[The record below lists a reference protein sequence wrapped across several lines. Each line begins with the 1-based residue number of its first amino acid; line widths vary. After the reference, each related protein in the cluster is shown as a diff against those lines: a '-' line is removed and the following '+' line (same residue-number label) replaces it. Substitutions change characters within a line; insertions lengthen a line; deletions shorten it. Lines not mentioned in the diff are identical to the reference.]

1 MLAAGAGYSVGK
13 TSITSY
19 FSSSMDN
26 ILDALLLLHTSSNL
40 VTPPPYS
47 LDLSRLWLTSLRM
60 NGSIFS
66 GLVGLIYSSV
76 TNYC

>member
-19 FSSSMDN
+19 LSSSMDN

-47 LDLSRLWLTSLRM
+47 LDLSRLWLISLRIK
-60 NGSIFS
+60 GSVFS
-66 GLVGLIYSSV
+66 GLVGLTYSSV
-76 TNYC
+76 TNFC